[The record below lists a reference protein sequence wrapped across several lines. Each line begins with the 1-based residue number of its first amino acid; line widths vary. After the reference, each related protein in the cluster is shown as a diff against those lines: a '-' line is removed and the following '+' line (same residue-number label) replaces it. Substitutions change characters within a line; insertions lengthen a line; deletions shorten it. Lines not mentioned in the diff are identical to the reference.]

1 MEETFKHI
9 IQIRY
14 SKILIFLGW
23 FGNGV
28 WELDYKSIEDITINV
43 FLSIIM
49 IENLHKPQSYL
60 NEILLRSLML
70 PLMIKYPS
78 KH

>member
-14 SKILIFLGW
+14 SKILICLGW

-49 IENLHKPQSYL
+49 IENLHKPQSYQ
-60 NEILLRSLML
+60 NEILLRNLML